1 MTAGPK
7 PAHPKRWSILAVLCV
22 SLLIVVIDV
31 TVLYVAAPAISA
43 DLDPSAVQ
51 LLWIIDI
58 YSLVAP
64 PLLIAAGLI
73 GDRIGRRSI
82 LLAGLAVFAIASAA
96 AAFSPSAN
104 VLIAARALLGVGGAM
119 VLPATMAIVR
129 DVFPDRAERVRAVG
143 IWGAVSAGGAALG
156 PLVGGF
162 LVEHFSWHA
171 VFLVNVPLVL
181 MVIPFVVRLLPQS
194 RAAYPP
200 PWNTGAILLAGAGI
214 LGIAFGIK
222 EAARYGIA
230 DAKALVA
237 LLAGALAVVL
247 FCRGQLRSRHPLLNV
262 RLFTHPEFA
271 VAVTAVFL
279 SMFGLVGVEFFGVQ
293 YLQLV
298 LDLEPLAAAV
308 RLLPLMLASLAG
320 GLLAARILVRLGTRR
335 TIVTGLG
342 GTALGL
348 VPMLWL
354 GTADQYILLWP
365 AFLLIGF
372 TLQVAL
378 VAANDVIISSVP
390 ADEAGGVSAIEETS
404 YELGAGFGV
413 AVLGSVLG
421 AVYSARL
428 EALPHGV
435 GGETLMQARESLS
448 RAIDI
453 AAGLPDRAAITLIEA
468 GQASFVSG
476 YHAMVAVGIVLTLGS
491 AVVAWLVLR
500 PRTVI
505 GATSGGPASADL
517 SGSRSVSSPHQPHP
531 VIEREHPDLEARSI
545 SPDGKNGDDR

>member
-1 MTAGPK
+1 MTGAAPK
-7 PAHPKRWSILAVLCV
+7 PAHPKRWAILAVLCV

-82 LLAGLAVFAIASAA
+82 LLAGLVVFAVASATA
-96 AAFSPSAN
+96 ALSPSPNA
-104 VLIAARALLGVGGAM
+104 LIAARALLGVGGAM
-119 VLPATMAIVR
+119 VLPATMSIVR

-181 MVIPFVVRLLPQS
+181 IVIPFVIRLLPQS
-194 RAAYPP
+194 RAASPP
-200 PWNTGAILLAGAGI
+200 PWDTGAIVLAGIGI

-222 EAARYGIA
+222 EAARYGVTDLRA
-230 DAKALVA
+230 VFAV
-237 LLAGALAVVL
+237 LAGTFALFS
-247 FCRGQLRSRHPLLNV
+247 FCRAQLRSPHPLLNV
-262 RLFTHPEFA
+262 GLFARPEFA
-271 VAVTAVFL
+271 VAVAAVFL

-298 LDLEPLAAAV
+298 LGLEPLEAAA
-308 RLLPLMLASLAG
+308 RLLPLMLASLGG
-320 GLLAARILVRLGTRR
+320 GLLAARVLTRLGTRR
-335 TIVTGLG
+335 TIVAGLG
-342 GTALGL
+342 GTAAGL
-348 VPMLWL
+348 IPMLWL
-354 GTADQYILLWP
+354 ETTDQYILLWP
-365 AFLLIGF
+365 AFLVIGF

-413 AVLGSVLG
+413 TVLGSILG
-421 AVYSARL
+421 AVYSARIGSAAGIGDATL
-428 EALPHGV
+428 EP
-435 GGETLMQARESLS
+435 ARESLS
-448 RAIDI
+448 RTIDI
-453 AAGLPDRAAITLIEA
+453 AADLPARLAVPLIES
-468 GQASFVSG
+468 GQAAFVSG
-476 YHAMVAVGIVLTLGS
+476 YHAMVAVSIALTVGS
-491 AVVAWLVLR
+491 AVAAWLVLR
-500 PRTVI
+500 PRKFVEAVSDGRPGPHASPAAGSPELVI
-505 GATSGGPASADL
+505 EPDFPESGGCSPRPHGKSGAD
-517 SGSRSVSSPHQPHP
+517 R
-531 VIEREHPDLEARSI
+531 
-545 SPDGKNGDDR
+545 